1 MGKWADFVVI
11 DRDVMTC
18 DEDEIKDIQAVM
30 TAVAGEV
37 VYERDTSEAVVLW
50 HGDAIDFNSA
60 LIEDGDEIS
69 VPLNDVAVTVGAT
82 VEAGDG
88 TASVTMGDIQATVD
102 ITDVDGTAYVSA
114 TQLFEALGQSVVWND
129 VSRTLST
136 STM

>member
-1 MGKWADFVVI
+1 M
-11 DRDVMTC
+11 
-18 DEDEIKDIQAVM
+18 
-30 TAVAGEV
+30 
-37 VYERDTSEAVVLW
+37 LW